1 MDNCSKSLTKNV
13 TKYISGEIFKDLK
26 VAVNYTVLSN
36 GDEIPIYRVDNEIR
50 WTKPSS
56 TETQLASAK
65 KGIITAEMEYAAIR
79 ECFGNGDITAE
90 FVRDEIA
97 KGRAVLVSN
106 KNHPEA
112 EPMIIG
118 KHFRT
123 KINANIGTSAVFS
136 TPEEEV
142 EKLNW
147 SLKWGAD
154 AVMDL
159 STGKEINRTRENIIR
174 NSQVPI
180 GTVPLY
186 QALEKVQGDVVAL
199 SWDVF
204 KETLIEQAEQGVDFF
219 TIHAGLL
226 RDFVPIAKK
235 RLCGIVSR
243 GGAIMAKWMALHDAE
258 NFTYTHFD
266 EICEIM
272 QKYDIAFS
280 LGDGLRPGSIYDAN
294 DEAQFA
300 ELKTLGELA
309 ERAYNYDCQTMIEGP
324 GHVPMHK
331 IAENMEKLEAYCGEV
346 PFYTL
351 GPIVTDIA
359 PAYDH
364 ITSGIG
370 ATLIGSLGT
379 AMLCYVT
386 PMEHLGLPNKD
397 DVKEGLIVYKIAA
410 HASDLAKGI
419 ATAQLRDD
427 ALSKARKEFRWDDQF
442 ALSIDP
448 ETAERYFNETNK
460 SKQNFCSMCGPK
472 FCAMKIVDEC

>member
-272 QKYDIAFS
+272 QKYDIAVSFFYRIIRLVTS
-280 LGDGLRPGSIYDAN
+280 EHY
-294 DEAQFA
+294 
-300 ELKTLGELA
+300 
-309 ERAYNYDCQTMIEGP
+309 
-324 GHVPMHK
+324 
-331 IAENMEKLEAYCGEV
+331 LE
-346 PFYTL
+346 
-351 GPIVTDIA
+351 
-359 PAYDH
+359 
-364 ITSGIG
+364 
-370 ATLIGSLGT
+370 
-379 AMLCYVT
+379 
-386 PMEHLGLPNKD
+386 
-397 DVKEGLIVYKIAA
+397 
-410 HASDLAKGI
+410 
-419 ATAQLRDD
+419 
-427 ALSKARKEFRWDDQF
+427 
-442 ALSIDP
+442 
-448 ETAERYFNETNK
+448 
-460 SKQNFCSMCGPK
+460 
-472 FCAMKIVDEC
+472 